1 MQTVI
6 VTGSQG
12 FIGGYIVSE
21 LLRQNYHVIGI
32 DNFSKYGRV
41 EKSHDVHPNF
51 TLIEEDLAHS
61 NQKLIGVL
69 YEADHLIVG
78 AAKIGDI
85 FILTP
90 TTYWQV
96 TSESWQILATQPL
109 RHSKKIRI

>member
-21 LLRQNYHVIGI
+21 LLRQNYQVIGI

-41 EKSHDVHPNF
+41 EKAHDDHPNF

-69 YEADHLIVG
+69 Y
-78 AAKIGDI
+78 
-85 FILTP
+85 
-90 TTYWQV
+90 
-96 TSESWQILATQPL
+96 
-109 RHSKKIRI
+109 